1 MSRYFGFLLLSYF
14 RVPVSYAVA
23 LIPVYGGTSRAQ
35 QVEHT
40 MVWTNGLALVG
51 FGGLWFGRFSVSVF
65 VFEAACAPEGMIP
78 HGSVSC
84 AGLGMPRDGWEGGRD
99 FLCLYVE

>member
-1 MSRYFGFLLLSYF
+1 MDQWSGVGWLWG
-14 RVPVSYAVA
+14 
-23 LIPVYGGTSRAQ
+23 I
-35 QVEHT
+35 
-40 MVWTNGLALVG
+40 MVRTG
-51 FGGLWFGRFSVSVF
+51 FGRFSVFYVF
-65 VFEAACAPEGMIP
+65 VFEEACAPEGMIP